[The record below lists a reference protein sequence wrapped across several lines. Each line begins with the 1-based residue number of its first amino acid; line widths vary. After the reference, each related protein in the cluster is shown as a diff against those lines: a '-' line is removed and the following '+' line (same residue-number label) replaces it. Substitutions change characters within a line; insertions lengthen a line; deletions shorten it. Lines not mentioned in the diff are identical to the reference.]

1 MAKVFGTYVAILDRD
16 LASALCRAGA
26 RRLSLDAIAPVRPQ
40 GGDRLALLS
49 VHGPLF
55 VSAAAFVG
63 TADVLADEGVT
74 LRLRHRVL
82 APLGNA
88 VALRTLPSLR
98 VSAGWTH
105 PALGALRGEVVR
117 CTARDLERIEAA
129 LLAVARAHGP
139 RAKRPAHRSPRTP
152 GRRALIAGR
161 AAVGR
166 RP

>member
-1 MAKVFGTYVAILDRD
+1 
-16 LASALCRAGA
+16 
-26 RRLSLDAIAPVRPQ
+26 VRPQ
-40 GGDRLALLS
+40 GGDRVALLS

-55 VSAAAFVG
+55 FSEAAFVG
-63 TADVLADEGVT
+63 SADVLADDGT
-74 LRLRHRVL
+74 ALKLRHRVL
-82 APLGNA
+82 APPGWT

-105 PALGALRGEVVR
+105 VGLGALRGEVVR
-117 CTARDLERIEAA
+117 CTARDLGRIEAA

-139 RAKRPAHRSPRTP
+139 RAKRPAHRRPRTP